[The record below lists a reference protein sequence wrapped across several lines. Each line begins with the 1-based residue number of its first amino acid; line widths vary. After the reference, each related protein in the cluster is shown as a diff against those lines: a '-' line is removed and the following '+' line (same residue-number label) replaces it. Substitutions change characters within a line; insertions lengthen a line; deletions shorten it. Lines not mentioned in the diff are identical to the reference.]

1 MKLTDYIQG
10 KRRGKEANQLE
21 REAMNDPF
29 LQDAID
35 GFDAVPGDHLSA
47 IQNLENQL
55 QQKATKR
62 KQRVNYRL
70 WAVGVAASIVLLLG
84 IGSLLRYEMQKPDNT
99 AFRAPKTVDFP
110 PNDTID
116 TFNPTTE
123 SPQKVLAQHIEKQKA
138 LETSKIVES
147 KRAVSGNTQSV
158 SDTLRDI
165 APILAQNK
173 AELKSVAEPN
183 NPLILKPESTDNALQ
198 GRTAGVTVRIRGAS
212 SLNQNSVSDNRISTN
227 IQKGKIIGKVVDAK
241 GEPVIGATVKIKGTN
256 TGVVTDMSG
265 DFELPATIAKD
276 KLEASYIGYDKKEIL
291 ANADSNIIR
300 MNESQLALNEVVVVG
315 YGTRK
320 MTSMTGSVSSISTK
334 KTVFGEKE
342 FRKYYDQHRSQNICV
357 DSVAN
362 IHASFYID
370 KSGTPTDLIVQKS
383 TCEVLIKEFTRL
395 LKNSPKWT
403 TLNRKVELRMELK

>member
-1 MKLTDYIQG
+1 MKLINYIQTN
-10 KRRGKEANQLE
+10 RRGKEANEME

-99 AFRAPKTVDFP
+99 AFRAPKAVVIP
-110 PNDTID
+110 PKDTID
-116 TFNPTTE
+116 TFNPQTE

-173 AELKSVAEPN
+173 AELKVLL
-183 NPLILKPESTDNALQ
+183 NP
-198 GRTAGVTVRIRGAS
+198 
-212 SLNQNSVSDNRISTN
+212 
-227 IQKGKIIGKVVDAK
+227 
-241 GEPVIGATVKIKGTN
+241 
-256 TGVVTDMSG
+256 
-265 DFELPATIAKD
+265 
-276 KLEASYIGYDKKEIL
+276 
-291 ANADSNIIR
+291 
-300 MNESQLALNEVVVVG
+300 
-315 YGTRK
+315 
-320 MTSMTGSVSSISTK
+320 
-334 KTVFGEKE
+334 
-342 FRKYYDQHRSQNICV
+342 
-357 DSVAN
+357 
-362 IHASFYID
+362 
-370 KSGTPTDLIVQKS
+370 
-383 TCEVLIKEFTRL
+383 
-395 LKNSPKWT
+395 T
-403 TLNRKVELRMELK
+403 TH